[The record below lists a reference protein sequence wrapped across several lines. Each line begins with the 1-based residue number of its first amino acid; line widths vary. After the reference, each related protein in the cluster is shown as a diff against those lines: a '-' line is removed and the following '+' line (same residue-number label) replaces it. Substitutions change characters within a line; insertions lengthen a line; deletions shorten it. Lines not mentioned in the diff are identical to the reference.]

1 MKKRA
6 LSSDVRSSG
15 GRRALEEEHDDS
27 DESSSSE
34 EAPRGGE
41 KRPRAA
47 TTTTTNPKK
56 KKADD
61 DSSKKDDDDDDV
73 VFVREEA
80 PKPPSQGMLALAN
93 LFVQKK
99 GGLTAEE
106 VQAFLRRGAAA
117 SAAATGPLRIAGSVN
132 LASQTP
138 ARRPVRTPPKA
149 PEALAK
155 EAATISRAVAAAAAE
170 DEDEANERRSPQFSS
185 LVKDRGGGSDGD
197 LYTPSRPW
205 IEGVTL
211 KRPPVASVKPP
222 VPSFFGTKK
231 PADALLLSSSSLGGG
246 GGGRATRAWDV
257 EGSRARLH
265 VQTPPDGPRLV
276 VSVAAGDSGQ
286 RDYYTCPPMVF
297 SRDRP
302 QYRFRGWNGFVRGA
316 ARALGLDRNQPGAT
330 AIMED
335 ALLRVRC
342 PCYYYF
348 ATLLFLMP

>member
-6 LSSDVRSSG
+6 LSSDIRSSG
-15 GRRALEEEHDDS
+15 GRRALEEEEDS

-34 EAPRGGE
+34 EARGGE

-170 DEDEANERRSPQFSS
+170 DDANKRRSPQFSS

-211 KRPPVASVKPP
+211 KRAPVASVKPP

-231 PADALLLSSSSLGGG
+231 PADALLLSSSSSGGG
-246 GGGRATRAWDV
+246 GGAGAGGRATRAWDV

-335 ALLRVRC
+335 ALLRVSS
-342 PCYYYF
+342 YSAF
-348 ATLLFLMP
+348 SNAT